1 MAAGHEKMVG
11 AGAFVH
17 LDGGD
22 IGAAARV
29 GKAFPSG
36 AAARFW
42 DLLRADEHGAPY
54 SDGSRRS
61 PYAVQVRPMP
71 AE

>member
-1 MAAGHEKMVG
+1 MEHEKIVG

-17 LDGGD
+17 LNGGD
-22 IGAAARV
+22 IGAGARV

-36 AAARFW
+36 AKARFW